1 MTVAGQTMEYAT
13 VSLCPVCL
21 RRVEASYRTRGEDIF
36 LEKTCP
42 EHGSFSARIWR
53 GPDSWQQWA
62 RPKIPIQK
70 RFDMTPVDRGCPFD
84 CGLCPDHG
92 QHTCTAVLD
101 ITQRCNL
108 SCRFCFADA
117 RGNGTD
123 PGFNPLADL
132 MEQVFE
138 VSPGC
143 NLQLSGGEPTL
154 REDLPEIVAKAR
166 QTGFAFVQLNT
177 NGLALDQDLALR
189 LREAGL
195 TSAFLQFD
203 GVTDSVY
210 RKLRGRPLLE
220 AKNRAIRACAGA
232 GIGVVLVPTL
242 VPGINDHEIGDIL
255 KFGLEHAPT
264 VRGVHFQP
272 VSYFGRHPVGTSS
285 KAADRA
291 GAGRE
296 SRERITIPEVL
307 DAIQIQTGGRFCRK
321 DFKPSSCEHA
331 LCSFTG
337 KFLNRRG
344 QAPKPLTLFD
354 TGCCTSVPAEQGAK
368 KARAS
373 VRRHWKAP
381 RGDGGSAV
389 SPSKTKVVQE
399 DGPQDGL
406 DRFLRQAEQ
415 EMFTVSG
422 MAFQDAWTLDL
433 DRLKGCC
440 IHAVAPDG
448 RLIPFCAY
456 NLTRADGNSLYRGRP

>member
-1 MTVAGQTMEYAT
+1 MMAGSAPETL
-13 VSLCPVCL
+13 SLCPVCF
-21 RRVEASYRTRGEDIF
+21 RRIKARYRVQGEDIF

-42 EHGSFSARIWR
+42 DHGSFSARIWR
-53 GPDSWQQWA
+53 GLDSWNHWI
-62 RPKIPIQK
+62 RPKIPIRE
-70 RFDMTPVDRGCPFD
+70 RFSMTPVDRGCPFD

-108 SCRFCFADA
+108 HCRFCFADA
-117 RGNGTD
+117 RKKGGGD
-123 PGFNPLADL
+123 PAFNHLVDL
-132 MEQVFE
+132 MERVFK

-143 NLQLSGGEPTL
+143 NLQLSGGEPTV
-154 REDLPEIVAKAR
+154 REDLPKIVAAAVR
-166 QTGFAFVQLNT
+166 TGFAFVQLNT
-177 NGLALDQDLALR
+177 NGLVLDRALAFR

-203 GVTDSVY
+203 GVSDAVY
-210 RKLRGRPLLE
+210 QALRGRSLLE
-220 AKNRAIRACAGA
+220 AKKRAIRSCAAA

-255 KFGLEHAPT
+255 KFGLDHAPA

-272 VSYFGRHPVGTSS
+272 VSYFGRHPRGGEPDG
-285 KAADRA
+285 AAAQDLA
-291 GAGRE
+291 DP
-296 SRERITIPEVL
+296 ERITIPEVL
-307 DAIQIQTGGRFCRK
+307 DAVQAQTGGLFRRE

-331 LCSFTG
+331 LCSFAG
-337 KFLNRRG
+337 KFLNRRDKP
-344 QAPKPLTLFD
+344 PKALTLFD
-354 TGCCTSVPAEQGAK
+354 TGCCTPLPAEQGAR
-368 KARAS
+368 KARALVS
-373 VRRHWKAP
+373 RHWKAP
-381 RGDGGSAV
+381 GTYGQVRND
-389 SPSKTKVVQE
+389 PPEKTSGME
-399 DGPQDGL
+399 DGL

-433 DRLKGCC
+433 NRLKGCC

-456 NLTRADGNSLYRGRP
+456 NLTRADGTALYRGR